1 MKLGLIFDILC
12 NILENMT
19 IHSDLGKTQDAH
31 RQSISWSFG
40 LTLKGGTCKHFMQ
53 VSDFWMR
60 YFWVKK
66 YVH

>member
-12 NILENMT
+12 NILENAT

-31 RQSISWSFG
+31 RQLISWSFG
-40 LTLKGGTCKHFMQ
+40 LTLKGGTANILCS

-60 YFWVKK
+60 DIFG
-66 YVH
+66 